1 MNLPI
6 RNVALPIALMTLCVA
21 LSGCGNKGPLVKPS
35 AIPAATP
42 AATAPAA
49 EQPAGDAA
57 TNEAPETG
65 SGTPAARR

>member
-6 RNVALPIALMTLCVA
+6 RNVALPFALMTLCVA

-35 AIPAATP
+35 DAPATTP
-42 AATAPAA
+42 AAAT
-49 EQPAGDAA
+49 PAGDAA
-57 TNEAPETG
+57 IDETPETG